1 MAKTAPAIFLIM
13 HEVVFRPVPLF
24 VHVSSWGNWFL
35 SRTAQSVN
43 KPFQGV
49 GKNRGCLCGR
59 KTSGRAGCYLAWILA
74 SRACS
79 KCSFEKIQPYIT
91 LTIYEILLY
100 FSFQWVREKPNSLVY
115 ISVLQQRELLL
126 CIHQKKPIIERTMK
140 KCSGKKEQVNFN
152 GRSFSSVWCVYV
164 LTEINKFEC
173 INQLVMCL
181 LHSKSL
187 FPGSN

>member
-1 MAKTAPAIFLIM
+1 MTKTAPAIFLIM

-49 GKNRGCLCGR
+49 GKNRGCLR
-59 KTSGRAGCYLAWILA
+59 RTKTSGRTGCYLVWILA

-91 LTIYEILLY
+91 LTIYEISLY

-115 ISVLQQRELLL
+115 I
-126 CIHQKKPIIERTMK
+126 CITATGTLAVYPPEETNNKKNNEKMLRKERA
-140 KCSGKKEQVNFN
+140 SA
-152 GRSFSSVWCVYV
+152 S
-164 LTEINKFEC
+164 
-173 INQLVMCL
+173 
-181 LHSKSL
+181 
-187 FPGSN
+187 